1 MANTYIPQQNISYHN
16 ATGGEYVYL
25 HNVDIT
31 YIGDYIETS
40 EGKYYVGSDPL
51 NLKIQIIPKSELG
64 YNPVGVEGLAGF
76 SSRTQPM
83 SFGFSKLFKTHK
95 KLNPSTFQNLRKK
108 QSINNTK
115 NFPTPEDYERKWY
128 IRYFVKRT
136 NSNYEYLEI
145 DLQTFDALENKNPD
159 YDYNLYTPGFLKW
172 DLSSAN
178 SWQANLNEINMK
190 KRRGFPNLFIVFP
203 FLHEFAETPKYE
215 IENRYYPLNEGEPEL
230 IPSSLPPAY
239 GLPKIAQQKCGNC
252 LFNANGLCIKW
263 PKDVKNE
270 ETEVTD
276 KVPVPIRHYYW
287 CQSWAPVGSGFPG
300 NYAQMSSEEFQNYYN
315 NAMNQSNNTYSN
327 ISEATPL
334 KFPASTPNIPL
345 DPSSGFIEMP
355 TEPGT

>member
-76 SSRTQPM
+76 S
-83 SFGFSKLFKTHK
+83 KLFKTHK
-95 KLNPSTFQNLRKK
+95 KLNPSTFQNLRRK

-145 DLQTFDALENKNPD
+145 DFQTFDALENKNPD

-190 KRRGFPNLFIVFP
+190 RRRGFPNLFIVFP
-203 FLHEFAETPKYE
+203 FLSF
-215 IENRYYPLNEGEPEL
+215 
-230 IPSSLPPAY
+230 
-239 GLPKIAQQKCGNC
+239 
-252 LFNANGLCIKW
+252 
-263 PKDVKNE
+263 
-270 ETEVTD
+270 
-276 KVPVPIRHYYW
+276 
-287 CQSWAPVGSGFPG
+287 
-300 NYAQMSSEEFQNYYN
+300 
-315 NAMNQSNNTYSN
+315 
-327 ISEATPL
+327 
-334 KFPASTPNIPL
+334 
-345 DPSSGFIEMP
+345 EM
-355 TEPGT
+355 